1 MKAPILCLFGVL
13 IAASLFTS
21 KAFAVDFSVRSD
33 SGIQCYRL
41 EAPASYTPDPKH
53 LNDPNVGYNK
63 GFLVPIS
70 ADAAVVA
77 AVGWAGGWQNHEM
90 GVGVSSYPNSLTD
103 LGGKIPGGFYNASWV
118 HPTYVDSTDI
128 QIGAN
133 GYNAASVHPFHV
145 ERVVGPT
152 SYYIVEMTG
161 VVAGERQKLYAY
173 VLDDGM
179 LVRPEVVPCV
189 EEHHR
194 PMRHHG
200 KWGGA
205 ETKKWGGKHP

>member
-21 KAFAVDFSVRSD
+21 KTFAVTFPVRSD
-33 SGIQCYRL
+33 SGTQCYRL

-133 GYNAASVHPFHV
+133 GYSAASVHPFHV